1 MRQTT
6 RAQFQQ
12 SVRGYL
18 IAIGATAA
26 VTAVR
31 LAVSGMVGNF
41 APIVSFTIAITI
53 AAWYGGL
60 KPGLLATLL
69 SFQSAN

>member
-1 MRQTT
+1 MRQKT
-6 RAQFQQ
+6 RTQFQQ

-18 IAIGATAA
+18 IAIGATAVVA
-26 VTAVR
+26 AVR
-31 LAVSGMVGNF
+31 IAISGTVGNY

-60 KPGLLATLL
+60 KPGLLAT
-69 SFQSAN
+69 A